1 MLQLQKTEPI
11 TVIVNLPAQ
20 PVAVGYETIV
30 ELAHKKTGQ
39 FCFLHILSF
48 ELLSLQ
54 DTRRAI
60 DKGLG
65 SHWEWHQLSARCDA
79 YAF

>member
-1 MLQLQKTEPI
+1 MLVQTQPI
-11 TVIVNLPAQ
+11 AVTVNLPAQ
-20 PVAVGYETIV
+20 PVAAGFQTIV
-30 ELAHKKTGQ
+30 ELVNKKTAQ
-39 FCFLHILSF
+39 HCTLFILSF

-65 SHWEWHQLSARCDA
+65 SHWDWFQLSAKCDA